1 MLLSMTGYGK
11 SNVRLGDKSYS
22 VEIKSL
28 NSKQLDL
35 NFKIVADLREKE
47 LEVRKVIAE
56 KLIRGKVELYFQED
70 KSGGAMAGLNFN
82 LLEQY
87 YKQLQQFSAEKD
99 IPLGDNIISAILR
112 FQDINKS
119 DAPTMN
125 EQDAD
130 ALLNAVKNALNG
142 LIQFRTDEGS
152 QLEKDLIERINVIQQ
167 YKNELSLYE
176 NARLEKLK
184 IKLKQDLENFLQ
196 DDSIDKNRFEEELI
210 YYLEKMDIN
219 EEKVRLETHCNY
231 FLQVLE
237 ESNMEKGKK
246 LGFIAQEMGREI
258 NTIGS
263 KASDASMQKLV
274 ILMKDELEKIKE
286 QALNVL

>member
-11 SNVRLGDKSYS
+11 SNVKLGDKSYG

-70 KSGGAMAGLNFN
+70 KSGGATAGLNFN

-87 YKQLQQFSAEKD
+87 YKQLQQFSEEKK
-99 IPLGDNIISAILR
+99 IPLGENIISAILR

-119 DAPTMN
+119 DVTTLN
-125 EQDAD
+125 EQDAE
-130 ALLNAVKNALNG
+130 ALLKAVITALNG
-142 LIQFRTDEGS
+142 VIQFRTDEGS
-152 QLEKDLIERINVIQQ
+152 QMERDLIERINVILR
-167 YKNELSLYE
+167 YKNELALFE

-184 IKLKQDLENFLQ
+184 VKLKQDLENYLQ

-237 ESNMEKGKK
+237 ETTMEKGKK

-286 QALNVL
+286 QVLNVL